1 MSPPHLELQGAA
13 NLPSY
18 QAIMSEESQQIVEL
32 FDKLIV
38 APIRG
43 LESRDVPN
51 LHGVYVLYAP
61 NGTVLHAGKTRNGKG
76 GLRQRI
82 GNHRNGS
89 SSFVRIFLS
98 GDHSSLRSGHSFRCL
113 VVENARLRALLEA
126 YAIGKLCPAHI
137 GH

>member
-38 APIRG
+38 APIRA

-51 LHGVYVLYAP
+51 LHGVYVLYARP
-61 NGTVLHAGKTRNGKG
+61 TERCCMPGRQETARAACGSGSETIGT
-76 GLRQRI
+76 
-82 GNHRNGS
+82 
-89 SSFVRIFLS
+89 
-98 GDHSSLRSGHSFRCL
+98 
-113 VVENARLRALLEA
+113 ARLHSCASS
-126 YAIGKLCPAHI
+126 
-137 GH
+137 